1 MVIEV
6 LSSIMKKTFAGAL
19 IALSVVALAGCT
31 SGKTYSDVAALK
43 AAFLEAGGECD
54 PAEVLDSS
62 KATVGEASILKGM
75 EGIACGGAVGIF
87 QFPSGQARDYFIQQI
102 ENTAAQS
109 NAPVK
114 LVVGSDW
121 LIGGPKLDN
130 EKFATALGGTA
141 RY

>member
-1 MVIEV
+1 MVELV
-6 LSSIMKKTFAGAL
+6 SSIMKKTFAGAL
-19 IALSVVALAGCT
+19 IALSVVALAGC
-31 SGKTYSDVAALK
+31 SGGKTYSDVAALK

-87 QFPSGQARDYFIQQI
+87 RFPSGQARDYFIQQI

-121 LIGGPKLDN
+121 LIGGPNSITKSLP
-130 EKFATALGGTA
+130 LP
-141 RY
+141 